1 MLLTGLE
8 LGVCTRETT
17 ELSVKYIKIMTAIEE
32 LGDEKTEGHI
42 FTKHFISTTEEP
54 LCLS

>member
-17 ELSVKYIKIMTAIEE
+17 ELNVKYIKIMTAIKE
-32 LGDEKTEGHI
+32 LGDEKTYGDI
-42 FTKHFISTTEEP
+42 FSKYFISTAEES

>member
-17 ELSVKYIKIMTAIEE
+17 ELNVKYIKIMTAIKE
-32 LGDEKTEGHI
+32 LGDEKT
-42 FTKHFISTTEEP
+42 
-54 LCLS
+54 